1 MIWHPSLK
9 RCLECVCN
17 QDSFL
22 MEKLELFVPGRLCL
36 FGEHTDWA
44 GKYRT
49 MNANIVPGVSIVTG
63 IEQGIYAEVEKST
76 IFEMHSD
83 APEIVD
89 IWQDF
94 SCRMNETELKGVA
107 KSGSFFSYCAGV
119 ASYMLEWYQVG
130 GVKITLKRMTL
141 PMKSGLSSSAAICVL
156 VARAF
161 NMLYHLNLNT
171 LGEMN
176 IAYLGELRTSSRCG
190 RLDQACAFGVKPNLM
205 TFDGDEIE
213 VRTLNVKK
221 HLYWVFADLCAEKDT
236 IKILRDLNKGFPFA
250 SNEMEE
256 REQKALGEE
265 NQRIIKLAIDY
276 MANGDAEALGKLM
289 IGAQTLF
296 DQAVAPMCPEELTSP
311 KLHEVLADPIIKQ
324 WTYGGKGVGSQGDG
338 SVQFL
343 AKDADCQQKLIE
355 YINSQGMRAY
365 PLTIKPVHA
374 VRKAVI
380 PVAGFGTRLYPATRA
395 MKKDFFPIPD
405 KDGIVKPVI
414 LILLEELVA
423 SGIEEICLVLGSE
436 DERKQYRDFFETPLP
451 EEHMRKLPPDMQ
463 EYENRILA
471 IGKKLSYVY
480 QKEKR
485 GFGHAVYQAADFA
498 GSEPVLLM
506 LGDTLYR
513 TDTGKPCALQ
523 LIEKYEQYNKL
534 MVAVHSIPLA
544 EVSRYGIL
552 SGTWEDKNETVLNI
566 SKMTEKPK
574 ASYAEEFLSVKC
586 KDGSRKYMSVF
597 GQYILT
603 PEVFAQLHSDI
614 ANSDD
619 VSKEIEL
626 TSALDKVRERE
637 GMVGVQLQGRMY
649 DMGNFNA
656 LSNCVKEYSK

>member
-1 MIWHPSLK
+1 M
-9 RCLECVCN
+9 
-17 QDSFL
+17 
-22 MEKLELFVPGRLCL
+22 KLELFVPGRLCL

-49 MNANIVPGVSIVTG
+49 MNADIVPGASIVTG
-63 IEQGIYAEVEKST
+63 IEQGIYAEVEKSS

-130 GVKITLKRMTL
+130 GVKITLKSMTL

-205 TFDGDEIE
+205 IFDGDEIE

-221 HLYWVFADLCAEKDT
+221 HLYWVFADLCAEKNT

-296 DQAVAPMCPEELTSP
+296 DQAVAPMCLEELTSP

-343 AKDADCQQKLIE
+343 AKDADCQQKLID
-355 YINSQGMRAY
+355 YMNSQGMRAY

-436 DERKQYRDFFETPLP
+436 EERKQYRDFFESPLP

-471 IGKKLSYVY
+471 IGKKLTYVY

-574 ASYAEEFLSVKC
+574 ASYAEEFLSVRC